1 MNVVNKF
8 LEFLYVGIVTPFAYL
23 LYSMVTVVSTFLIG
37 LPIAIGIYVIQ
48 LAMNW
53 LFNFTQ

>member
-1 MNVVNKF
+1 MNFANKF
-8 LEFLYVGIVTPFAYL
+8 LEFLSVGIFTPFAYMI
-23 LYSMVTVVSTFLIG
+23 YSIVMIISTFLIG

-53 LFNFTQ
+53 FFNFTQ

>member
-8 LEFLYVGIVTPFAYL
+8 LEFLYVGIFTPFAYL